1 MTDQDSE
8 SEPFIDRATD
18 WLNDKLRP
26 YIGPPP
32 LGPYGPE
39 STEPESAKPCPVCGH
54 PINEHRVEVDPD
66 TGHTY
71 LHHPDAEFPGT
82 LQVD

>member
-1 MTDQDSE
+1 MTDQEGE
-8 SEPFIDRATD
+8 SEPIIDRATD

-26 YIGPPP
+26 YLGPPP
-32 LGPYGPE
+32 LGPYDPE
-39 STEPESAKPCPVCGH
+39 STEPESEKPCPICGY
-54 PINEHRVEVDPD
+54 PINQHRAEVDPE

-71 LHHPDAEFPGT
+71 LHHPSAEFPGT